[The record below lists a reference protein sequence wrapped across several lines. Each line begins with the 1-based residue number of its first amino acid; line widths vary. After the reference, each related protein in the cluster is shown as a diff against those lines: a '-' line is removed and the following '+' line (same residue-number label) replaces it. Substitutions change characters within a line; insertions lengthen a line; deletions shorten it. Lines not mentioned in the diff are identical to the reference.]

1 MRRLRLLFALPVI
14 AAMLPAVP
22 ARAQTAPLFS
32 VYPSYSA
39 KFDLG
44 SEKFSLVTSVVVY
57 NISGQTFTNVTFKQT
72 YPEGVSV
79 KQTYQRE
86 LGTAA
91 TGEQEA
97 ARKVEGNMFFA
108 RTDAFRNRQYVVIF
122 NELELARRLNEITF
136 PGIEISYTDPEG
148 TPQTSTLQSGTYDL
162 FVYSNVVGGLARFL
176 NKYNRITFDFAKAVP
191 DRSEW
196 EFAPIAAGATGRLPT
211 GIIGTSPGENQ
222 YNGHFRIRSGAPGDN
237 IQLLVIYKQTNRKQI
252 IADQETLLA
261 RVGEYLRWC
270 GEFDIVTDG
279 LKVEPGKWG
288 KYKDAWSIDGRWVDT
303 IKNRLGEGPL
313 MARVFYGPREDV
325 EYFVIGLAHGRGL
338 GPEGSATPNPEKEA
352 QLLGEI
358 ERLFGSFKSSIVPLS
373 YERR

>member
-1 MRRLRLLFALPVI
+1 MLLALAATAAALP
-14 AAMLPAVP
+14 AAPVA
-22 ARAQTAPLFS
+22 AQSAPLFS

-57 NISGQTFTNVTFKQT
+57 NISGQTVTNVTFKQT
-72 YPEGVSV
+72 YPDGVTV

-86 LGTAA
+86 IGTAA

-97 ARKVEGNMFFA
+97 ARRVENNAFYA
-108 RTDAFRNRQYVVIF
+108 RTDSFRNRQYVVIF
-122 NELELARRLNEITF
+122 NELELARRLDEITF
-136 PGIEISYTDPEG
+136 PGIEISYTDAEG
-148 TPQTSTLQSGTYDL
+148 KQQTTTLQSSTYGL
-162 FVYSNVVGGLARFL
+162 FEYSNVVGGFERFL
-176 NKYNRITFDFAKAVP
+176 HKYNRITFDFSKAVP
-191 DRSEW
+191 ERTEW

-211 GIIGTSPGENQ
+211 GVIGTSPGENQ

-237 IQLLVIYKQTNRKQI
+237 IQLLVVYKQTNKKEI
-252 IADQETLLA
+252 VGDEKALLA

-279 LKVEPGKWG
+279 LKVERGKWM
-288 KYKDAWSIDGRWVDT
+288 KYKDVWSIDGRWVDT

-313 MARVFYGPREDV
+313 MAKVVYGPREDV
-325 EYFVIGLAHGRGL
+325 EYYIIGLAHGRGF
-338 GPEGSATPNPEKEA
+338 GEEGSAKPNPEKEA
-352 QLLGEI
+352 QLLGEL
-358 ERLFGSFKSSIVPLS
+358 ERLIGTFKSSIVPLS